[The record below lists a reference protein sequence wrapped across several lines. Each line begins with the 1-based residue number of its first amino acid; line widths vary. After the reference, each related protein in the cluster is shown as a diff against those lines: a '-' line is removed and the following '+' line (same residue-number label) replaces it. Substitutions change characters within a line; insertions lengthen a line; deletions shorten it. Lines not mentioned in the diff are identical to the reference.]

1 MIRKFKER
9 LESTIQGEKQLK
21 KQRTELQ
28 NQLEELEERY
38 VMKGL
43 EKVLYEKYAS
53 KLNTEISKIDDELTN
68 KSFRSSNLEI
78 AVEKC
83 LTIAEKLSQFWVLG
97 NYVIK
102 QKLQYLLFPEGIL
115 YDKENDTVRTPKT
128 RCDSRQ
134 FFSELPF
141 FISAETLACCEIPA
155 NIKFV
160 FWVRTG

>member
-128 RCDSRQ
+128 SLILAGISQQARV
-134 FFSELPF
+134 
-141 FISAETLACCEIPA
+141 SAEMKKGNSEKNCLESHL
-155 NIKFV
+155 V
-160 FWVRTG
+160 GL